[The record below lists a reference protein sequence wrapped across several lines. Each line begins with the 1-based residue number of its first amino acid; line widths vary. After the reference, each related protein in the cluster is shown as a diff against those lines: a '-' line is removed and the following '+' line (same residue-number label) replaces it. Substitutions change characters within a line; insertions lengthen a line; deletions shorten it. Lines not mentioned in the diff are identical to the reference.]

1 MMQIRPRFKRFL
13 SDNRGSVATLFAFA
27 VIPLAIGLGV
37 AIDYGRAL
45 LMRDRMQVA
54 LDAATLGV
62 GSWPGLSTDQMQT
75 KAQAFFDANLPPAAK
90 LGSVS
95 PVTLS
100 TSGNKIIISVSGSVP
115 TTFMRLVNIDHVDI
129 GATTTVAVGTGTTE
143 VALALDNSGSMA
155 GSKLDS
161 LKTSASSLVDTLF
174 AAAQNSQETDPIKIA
189 VVPFAAS
196 VNVGSSHAGDS
207 WMDTTGI
214 GKYHAYEQKCY
225 ANGGTLN
232 SSGACSV
239 SVGTAINNFTLF
251 NSLKDSSG
259 NAITWGGCVEARP
272 EPYDVQDD
280 APSTGNPSTMFV
292 PMFAPDESDNWTATT
307 STCTVANGCTFACA
321 DGGSSC
327 SSTSATLVFNGAPP
341 GSRNYN
347 NYLPDA
353 GANAS
358 TNTCGDSFTVTIAS
372 PGVFTKTN
380 HGFVAGDQ
388 VIFSTTGTL
397 PTGLNNR
404 TRYFV
409 LSTGLTANTF
419 RVSTTNGGTAV
430 NTSGSQ
436 SGTHFIANAFTCR
449 GSNTPPSTTSSSD
462 QCARTGTTANAG
474 ATSTPVGRGE
484 QKAFGGRSL
493 VNNGASNL
501 SNLNCKYGTPTNKVT
516 VANVT
521 VSGLPGGPNFMC
533 TTPPLLPLS
542 TNKTTIKNVINSM
555 VAQGATSIVEGA
567 MWGWHVLSPGQ
578 PFTEG
583 RPYGTANNQKFL
595 ILETDGQNTYYPQSQ
610 EGFLK
615 SWYDI
620 YGYVARG
627 QLGMTS
633 TNSSDWTNAMVQRTL
648 QACANIKAAG
658 ITIYTVAF
666 QVSGDDASALAML
679 QTCASDT
686 DKYYAPG
693 TSSELQA
700 AFNAIGEDISELRI
714 AH

>member
-1 MMQIRPRFKRFL
+1 MMKIRPRFKRFL

-27 VIPLAIGLGV
+27 AIPLAIGLGV

-45 LMRDRMQVA
+45 LMRERMQVA

-62 GSWPGLSTDQMQT
+62 GSWPGLSTAQMQT
-75 KAQAFFDANLPPAAK
+75 KAQAFFDANLPAAAK
-90 LGSVS
+90 LGSIS

-155 GSKLDS
+155 GSKLNS

-196 VNVGSSHAGDS
+196 VNVGSQYANAS

-239 SVGTAINNFTLF
+239 SVGTGINNFTLF

-259 NAITWGGCVEARP
+259 NAIAWGGCVEARP

-327 SSTSATLVFNGAPP
+327 SSTSSTLVFNGAPP

-353 GANAS
+353 GANAG

-388 VIFSTTGTL
+388 VIFSTTGAL

-449 GSNTPPSTTSSSD
+449 GANTPPEHHLQQRSM
-462 QCARTGTTANAG
+462 CADRHHRKCRCHEHTGRPGRT
-474 ATSTPVGRGE
+474 
-484 QKAFGGRSL
+484 
-493 VNNGASNL
+493 
-501 SNLNCKYGTPTNKVT
+501 
-516 VANVT
+516 
-521 VSGLPGGPNFMC
+521 
-533 TTPPLLPLS
+533 
-542 TNKTTIKNVINSM
+542 
-555 VAQGATSIVEGA
+555 EGF
-567 MWGWHVLSPGQ
+567 WRKEPGQ
-578 PFTEG
+578 
-583 RPYGTANNQKFL
+583 Q
-595 ILETDGQNTYYPQSQ
+595 
-610 EGFLK
+610 
-615 SWYDI
+615 
-620 YGYVARG
+620 RG
-627 QLGMTS
+627 Q
-633 TNSSDWTNAMVQRTL
+633 QPE
-648 QACANIKAAG
+648 Q
-658 ITIYTVAF
+658 F
-666 QVSGDDASALAML
+666 
-679 QTCASDT
+679 
-686 DKYYAPG
+686 
-693 TSSELQA
+693 ELQIRYADQQGDGREHHRERPSRRAELHVHDAAPAA
-700 AFNAIGEDISELRI
+700 AFDRQDDDQERDQLHGGARRDQHRGRRDVGLARALSRTALYGRASLRHREQSEVLDPGDRRPEHLLSSKPRRFPQVVVRYLRLCGTGPARHDLDQLIGLGPTPWFKEPCRLAPTSRPPASPSIRWLSRFP
-714 AH
+714 ATM